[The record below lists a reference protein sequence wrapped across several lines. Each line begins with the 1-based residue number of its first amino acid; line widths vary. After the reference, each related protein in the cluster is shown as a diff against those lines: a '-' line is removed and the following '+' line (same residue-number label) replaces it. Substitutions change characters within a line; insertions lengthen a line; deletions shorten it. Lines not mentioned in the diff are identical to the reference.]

1 MSKKKTA
8 VQKAKIA
15 IIVNAIIPVVIF
27 IALQIWNY
35 VSLKSGQYVCTCKG
49 ILPDCWGCDGEGVSM
64 FWMVFKDLA
73 VLCILLLVVLQ
84 IPSWIVYIF
93 FKKKAS
99 KK

>member
-35 VSLKSGQYVCTCKG
+35 VGLKSGQYVCTCKG
-49 ILPDCWGCDGEGVSM
+49 ILPDCWACDGEGM
-64 FWMVFKDLA
+64 DKFWMVFKDMSA
-73 VLCILLLVVLQ
+73 LCVQLLVVLQ
-84 IPSWIVYIF
+84 IPSWFAYIF